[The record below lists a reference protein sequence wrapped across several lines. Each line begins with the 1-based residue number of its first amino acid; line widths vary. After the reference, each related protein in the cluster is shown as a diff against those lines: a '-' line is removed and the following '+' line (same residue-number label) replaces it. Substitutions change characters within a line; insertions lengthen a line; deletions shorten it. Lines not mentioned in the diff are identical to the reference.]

1 MAEEQ
6 FEQAAEILLRSC
18 KLSRQ
23 SGLPYEEARTRL
35 MLGMA
40 YRAQGADDFAE
51 LELNTARSVLE
62 RLSAI
67 PDVHRA
73 EEFLS
78 PA

>member
-1 MAEEQ
+1 
-6 FEQAAEILLRSC
+6 
-18 KLSRQ
+18 
-23 SGLPYEEARTRL
+23 

-51 LELNTARSVLE
+51 LELNTARSAFE
-62 RLSAI
+62 RLSVI